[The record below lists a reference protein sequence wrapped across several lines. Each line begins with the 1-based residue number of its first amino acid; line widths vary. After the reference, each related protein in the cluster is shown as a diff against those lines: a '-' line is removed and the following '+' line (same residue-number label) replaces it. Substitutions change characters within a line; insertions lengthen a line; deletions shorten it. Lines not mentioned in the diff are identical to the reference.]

1 MSPNFTRCVVKKKML
16 QITNYLINW
25 SCVQYECMF
34 QSMCVLYMYTKDIAH
49 KQKESTVL
57 IYFKHIYSEHNLYFS
72 TISIIIQE
80 DNVIHFIHGFV
91 NNLKIVQFHCKS
103 KFTHMVLYWKK
114 IKHGGEW
121 NTVKESEHKLTL

>member
-1 MSPNFTRCVVKKKML
+1 MSPNFTRCVVKEML

-25 SCVQYECMF
+25 SCVEYECMF
-34 QSMCVLYMYTKDIAH
+34 QSMCVFYTKDIAH
-49 KQKESTVL
+49 KQKDSTVL

-72 TISIIIQE
+72 PISIIIQE

-103 KFTHMVLYWKK
+103 KFMHMDWSYT
-114 IKHGGEW
+114 ER
-121 NTVKESEHKLTL
+121 KLNMGVS

>member
-1 MSPNFTRCVVKKKML
+1 MGIWALIAQGVLWKKML

-25 SCVQYECMF
+25 SCVEYECMF
-34 QSMCVLYMYTKDIAH
+34 QSMCVFYTKDIAH

-72 TISIIIQE
+72 PISII
-80 DNVIHFIHGFV
+80 IHGFV